1 MQWEMILKV
10 LGVRNPPIA
19 SVSSQ
24 ISLFQWPG
32 PCFCQGS
39 TWQQKIHY
47 TLLKLERPICVLT
60 VISVLAAM
68 RNCFV
73 PVIWWPESR
82 YLVTHFP
89 NLSLHI
95 ILFCTQTLVPGLA
108 THHLRTVQCYKE
120 QKFLHS
126 FFQRIFCNPESISFM
141 GFAIALKVACK
152 I

>member
-60 VISVLAAM
+60 VISVLAAI

-82 YLVTHFP
+82 QGWLPTICGLFSATRSRNSCIHFSRGSFATQSLLVSWG
-89 NLSLHI
+89 LRLLLKLH
-95 ILFCTQTLVPGLA
+95 A
-108 THHLRTVQCYKE
+108 
-120 QKFLHS
+120 KFSVYIYIHIYICELYGRGIH
-126 FFQRIFCNPESISFM
+126 
-141 GFAIALKVACK
+141 GFH
-152 I
+152 